1 MRGCVRPSFARL
13 APVGACALV
22 CLLLAQCA
30 GNVDSRYGVSS
41 SARLVEPGEP
51 VPKGGGVY
59 RVGNPYMVGGR
70 VYVPQ
75 DDPNYSAVGIAS
87 WYGEDFHGRATANGE
102 IFDANS
108 ISAAHPTL
116 PLPSYVRV
124 TNLGNGRS
132 LVVRVNDRGPYARN
146 RIIDV
151 SRRAAHL
158 LSFTDRGTAWVR
170 VEYIGR
176 APIEGSDDRMLEA
189 TLRENGPAPAP
200 PDVKL
205 AATPVVSAAAAAP
218 PAAASTR
225 LPAPRRTTR
234 QRPPP
239 RSAPAMSYADPPAA
253 GASAP
258 PSSSTAA
265 AFIDLASSP
274 RAFVSIL
281 RNRGLAM
288 SLYFAPRILRDND
301 AVEPEA
307 GLRKAVACDG
317 AGRCWV
323 AAAR

>member
-41 SARLVEPGEP
+41 TARLVAPGEP
-51 VPKGGGVY
+51 IPKGGGVY
-59 RVGNPYMVGGR
+59 HVGNPYMVGGR

-75 DDPNYSAVGIAS
+75 DDPNYSAVGVAS
-87 WYGEDFHGRATANGE
+87 WYGEDFHGRGTANGE

-132 LVVRVNDRGPYARN
+132 IVVRVNDRGPYARN
-146 RIIDV
+146 RILDV
-151 SRRAAHL
+151 SRRVAHL

-200 PDVKL
+200 PDVML
-205 AATPVVSAAAAAP
+205 ASNGPSFPPQPSP
-218 PAAASTR
+218 PAAGQRFASASPDDA
-225 LPAPRRTTR
+225 PA
-234 QRPPP
+234 PPP
-239 RSAPAMSYADPPAA
+239 RSAPAMSYADPPVA
-253 GASAP
+253 GASG
-258 PSSSTAA
+258 TAQ
-265 AFIDLASSP
+265 FL
-274 RAFVSIL
+274 
-281 RNRGLAM
+281 NGRGL
-288 SLYFAPRILRDND
+288 Y
-301 AVEPEA
+301 
-307 GLRKAVACDG
+307 
-317 AGRCWV
+317 
-323 AAAR
+323 